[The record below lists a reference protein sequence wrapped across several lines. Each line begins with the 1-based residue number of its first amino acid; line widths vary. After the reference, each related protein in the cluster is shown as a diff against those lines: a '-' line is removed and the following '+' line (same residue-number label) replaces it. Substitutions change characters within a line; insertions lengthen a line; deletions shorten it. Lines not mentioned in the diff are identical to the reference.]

1 MQGVHPLARQ
11 TFKELQ
17 DKGIVLTPD
26 DIITLND
33 LAKAGITKAID
44 TDPTILTMQYKEFN
58 GLKIYPLT
66 LGSKMW
72 LQYVYTV
79 ISDPILAVTAPL
91 YAACNAREP
100 SNLPYTLKS
109 INKSL
114 KEFSKGLNVTEQEIA
129 DICGLTEINNAW
141 EYDLLSIMKD
151 LVKQIK
157 VNPQELD
164 LTKVQKV
171 INGASKDM
179 EAPTDALSLLMHV
192 YGQPQSYWL
201 WEVSDEFVV
210 DAFINAQ
217 KILSKDEGKVVDPT
231 SPEMVAFIKFKKKVK
246 EIENAKQ

>member
-33 LAKAGITKAID
+33 LAKAGTTKAID

-79 ISDPILAVTAPL
+79 ISDPIMAVTAPL
-91 YAACNAREP
+91 YAACHAMEP

-109 INKSL
+109 INKAL
-114 KEFSKGLNVTEQEIA
+114 KEFSKDLNVTEQEIA

-164 LTKVQKV
+164 LTRVQKV
-171 INGASKDM
+171 INGASNKDA

-192 YGQPQSYWL
+192 YGQSQQYWL

-210 DAFINAQ
+210 DAFKNAQ
-217 KILSKDEGKVVDPT
+217 KILSQDEGKIVDPT

-246 EIENAKQ
+246 EIENAK